1 MRDLDT
7 KMAIFHQTIANQKNE
22 LISRSKLRFDE
33 TGDLSTLIE
42 QFVEQ
47 NLDGIA
53 DDFDF
58 NVGWSK
64 LIELVGFVGQ
74 HRKVL
79 TLYDLVKAEMV
90 VSDYLDSLGLVY
102 HGSSVSRTRNPND
115 QTLIRKL
122 VDYRKEVRRLTL
134 DERINR
140 QNSSPNIEAI
150 LKLTDNIRGSLASN
164 HLIIEDQKF
173 VKKS

>member
-1 MRDLDT
+1 M
-7 KMAIFHQTIANQKNE
+7 KMAVFHQTISNQKDE
-22 LISRSKLRFDE
+22 LISRSKLRFAE
-33 TGDLSTLIE
+33 TADLSALIE
-42 QFVEQ
+42 EFTER

-58 NVGWSK
+58 NAGWSK
-64 LIELVGFVGQ
+64 LIELVGFVGH
-74 HRKVL
+74 HRAVL

-90 VSDYLDSLGLVY
+90 VGDYLDTLGLVY
-102 HGSSVSRTRNPND
+102 HGSSLSRSRNPND

-140 QNSSPNIEAI
+140 QNSSPNVEAI
-150 LKLTDNIRGSLASN
+150 LKLTDSVRGSLASN
-164 HLIIEDQKF
+164 HLIIQDQKF
-173 VKKS
+173 AKNSG